1 MKMVTPEKILQTM
14 NSWQSG
20 EVIAVRRKKCSGA
33 SSHPN
38 VYCYAQ
44 CDLNKM
50 SVSVQW
56 FPVNNLTADLQL
68 RAQPKFMA
76 AARPAQQRRCAGKS
90 VKCKIAEL

>member
-1 MKMVTPEKILQTM
+1 MQAGSYIVIPAHRWPEAGTTLLY
-14 NSWQSG
+14 
-20 EVIAVRRKKCSGA
+20 
-33 SSHPN
+33 

-68 RAQPKFMA
+68 QAAQVHGCGQA
-76 AARPAQQRRCAGKS
+76 STPAQVCGE
-90 VKCKIAEL
+90 KCKIAEL